1 MIFDSPN
8 IQSGIVHLSGI
19 ATKSPNFQ
27 NLLSKSQIYLGFNAT
42 QNQNY
47 VVFKKTDLT
56 GLTPTSNNTAESLLV
71 AITNRLIDTVGT
83 NKRIEAEAAYWGA
96 FTESGAVEKT
106 IELKFYNLLSVVDYE
121 IQYSDI
127 VSPMDY

>member
-8 IQSGIVHLSGI
+8 IQSGIIHLGGI

-47 VVFKKTDLT
+47 LVFKKADLT

-71 AITNRLIDTVGT
+71 GIVNRLIDTVKT
-83 NKRIEAEAAYWGA
+83 DKRLEANVSYWGA
-96 FTESGAVEKT
+96 FTQSGAVEKT
-106 IELKFYNLLSVVDYE
+106 IEIKFYNLLSIVEYE
-121 IQYSDI
+121 IQYSNVI
-127 VSPMDY
+127 SPMDY